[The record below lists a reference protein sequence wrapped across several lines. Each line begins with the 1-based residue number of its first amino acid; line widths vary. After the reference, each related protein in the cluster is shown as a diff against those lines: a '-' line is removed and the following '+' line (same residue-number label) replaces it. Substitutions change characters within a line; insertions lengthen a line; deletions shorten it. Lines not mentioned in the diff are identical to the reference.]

1 MSRFDSR
8 RELVQPISTLA
19 QPIRFAPID
28 PNPSA
33 SGACADAIRR
43 RVLSGE
49 LAPGARLPPERDLAE
64 QLGVNRLT
72 LRAAL
77 SQLTAANLL
86 SVRQGSGYVVR
97 SWRREGGPEL
107 IAGLAEVASS
117 ATDQRAIASDLL
129 AVRRALAQSVLEAL
143 SRGASAGARAR
154 IHGAVERFA
163 ARAEEGVT
171 PDEAAELDLEV
182 VATILEATG
191 SAVFQLC
198 FNPVASVL
206 RSMPGLR
213 AAMYADA
220 RENAEAYRALT
231 AFLAHPEPS
240 VLPLV
245 VAELARRD
253 EVTLARLARKRRK
266 A

>member
-1 MSRFDSR
+1 
-8 RELVQPISTLA
+8 
-19 QPIRFAPID
+19 
-28 PNPSA
+28 
-33 SGACADAIRR
+33 
-43 RVLSGE
+43 VLSGE

-97 SWRREGGPEL
+97 AWRREGGPEL
-107 IAGLAEVASS
+107 IAGLAELASS
-117 ATDQRAIASDLL
+117 AIELRAIASDLL

-143 SRGASAGARAR
+143 SRGNGAGSRAR
-154 IHGAVERFA
+154 INAAVERFA
-163 ARAEEGVT
+163 ERAEEGLT
-171 PDEAAELDLEV
+171 PDQAAELDLEV
-182 VATILEATG
+182 LASILEATG

-198 FNPVASVL
+198 LNPVASVL
-206 RSMPGLR
+206 RSMPALR

-220 RENAEAYRALT
+220 RENAEAYRVLT

-240 VLPLV
+240 LLPLV
-245 VAELARRD
+245 GAELARRD
-253 EVTLARLARKRRK
+253 DATLARLTRKRRRP
-266 A
+266 